1 MIEIPIGPNLFQFQY
16 NMYWIMSWHGFFS
29 FVAVLVAVT
38 LVARWAPLKGI
49 HPDAIYSIAIWGLIG
64 GIIGA
69 RVVHVID
76 NWNAIYQYAPLDV
89 FAIWKGGIGVWGG
102 ILGGFIGGALS
113 ALITKHPVGI
123 VADLTA
129 PAMLFVQSIGRIG
142 DIINGEHCAKATD
155 LFFGFSWTHPGT
167 IARVCDAGFDVLPVH
182 PVIAY
187 EIIWNMVALTIVW
200 KLRGRLKTDGMLF
213 ALYLALYSVGRFII
227 SFYREDNVWW
237 LGMQEA
243 HFIALLVLLITIP
256 LLAFKA
262 RLTDRVEEVPLVVD
276 SRTRAE
282 KRRKQ

>member
-1 MIEIPIGPNLFQFQY
+1 
-16 NMYWIMSWHGFFS
+16 MYWIMSWHGFFS

-49 HPDAIYSIAIWGLIG
+49 HPDTIYSIAIWGLIG

-282 KRRKQ
+282 KRRK